1 MVAPAGLAAAERL
14 EAIKKLADILSVPES
29 DVEQLLVEG
38 RLTGSLLLA
47 LQGKGVN
54 MTPTVKNSVQAMVR
68 SLEAAKTSPAPAPSP
83 DPHFRSGATA
93 TIMFTDIV
101 DSSATMQ
108 RLGDRDGRRLL
119 SLHDEIVRH
128 EVTAH
133 EGQEVKSLGDGFML
147 SFRSVGRGLGCAV
160 AIQQDLA
167 VYNKKTPDT
176 PLLVRMGL
184 SVGEPVQDKNDLFG
198 VSVITAAR
206 ISAKAAAGQIMLSQ
220 VAYALASSS
229 GEFEFRS
236 VGEFELKGLGGSHEI
251 YEVVWRVE

>member
-54 MTPTVKNSVQAMVR
+54 MTPTVKNSVHAMVR

-133 EGQEVKSLGDGFML
+133 EGLEVKSLGDGFML

-251 YEVVWRVE
+251 YEVVWRGE

>member
-1 MVAPAGLAAAERL
+1 VAPAGLAAAQRL
-14 EAIKKLADILSVPES
+14 ETITKLAGILSAPETE
-29 DVEQLLVEG
+29 VEQLLTEG

-54 MTPTVKNSVQAMVR
+54 ITPPVKNSVQAMVR
-68 SLEAAKTSPAPAPSP
+68 SLEAVKSSPVATP
-83 DPHFRSGATA
+83 DPDLHFRSGATA

-101 DSSATMQ
+101 DSSITMQ
-108 RLGDRDGRRLL
+108 RLGDKEGRRLL
-119 SLHDEIVRH
+119 SLHDEIIRH

-147 SFRSVGRGLGCAV
+147 SFRSVGRGLTCAV

-167 VYNKKTPDT
+167 VYNKKSPDS
-176 PLLVRMGL
+176 PLHVRMGL
-184 SVGEPVQDKNDLFG
+184 TVGEPVQDKEDLFG

-206 ISAKAAAGQIMLSQ
+206 ISAKAGAGQVLLSQ
-220 VAYALASSS
+220 VAYALASSG

-236 VGEFELKGLGGSHEI
+236 VGTFELKGLDGRHEI
-251 YEVVWRVE
+251 YELLWDGK

>member
-1 MVAPAGLAAAERL
+1 VAPAGLAAVQRL
-14 EAIKKLADILSVPES
+14 ETITKLADILSVPES
-29 DVEQLLVEG
+29 DVEQLLTEG

-54 MTPTVKNSVQAMVR
+54 MKPSVKNSVQAMVR
-68 SLEAAKTSPAPAPSP
+68 SLEAAKTSSVAAPSS
-83 DPHFRSGATA
+83 DPNFRSGATA

-108 RLGDRDGRRLL
+108 RLGDREGRRLL

-176 PLLVRMGL
+176 PLQVRMGL

-206 ISAKAAAGQIMLSQ
+206 ISAKAGAGQVLLSQ

-229 GEFEFRS
+229 GEFEFQS
-236 VGEFELKGLGGSHEI
+236 VGEFELKGLGGRHEI
-251 YEVVWRVE
+251 YEVLWSGE

>member
-1 MVAPAGLAAAERL
+1 MAPAGLAAAQRL
-14 EAIKKLADILSVPES
+14 ETITKLAGLLSAPEIE
-29 DVEQLLVEG
+29 VKQLLSEG

-47 LQGKGVN
+47 LQSKGVSI
-54 MTPTVKNSVQAMVR
+54 TPSVKNSVQAMVR
-68 SLEAAKTSPAPAPSP
+68 SLEAVESSPIGTP
-83 DPHFRSGATA
+83 DPDLHFRSGATA

-108 RLGDRDGRRLL
+108 RLGDREGHRLL

-147 SFRSVGRGLGCAV
+147 SFRSVGRGLTCAV
-160 AIQQDLA
+160 AIQQDLS
-167 VYNKKTPDT
+167 VYNKKGPEV
-176 PLLVRMGL
+176 PLRVRMGL
-184 SVGEPVQDKNDLFG
+184 SVGEPVQDKEDLFG

-206 ISAKAAAGQIMLSQ
+206 ISAMAEGGQVLLSQ

-229 GEFEFRS
+229 GEFEFQS
-236 VGEFELKGLGGSHEI
+236 IGEFELKGLGGRHEI
-251 YEVVWRVE
+251 YELLWRGE